1 MKKLA
6 LLFMISLC
14 AVSCTVR
21 QTGFTV
27 LSTKHVE
34 LSRIDLK
41 ETDVAR
47 KKSGRDSRLW
57 ILFIPFAGNPTLEN
71 AVNDCLE
78 NGKGDF
84 IINPIVDS
92 SWWSLIL
99 FSYGSWYVEGDVGN
113 SLSPAGQ
120 RDQKVPTT
128 TY

>member
-1 MKKLA
+1 MKKLTI
-6 LLFMISLC
+6 LFVISIL
-14 AVSCTVR
+14 AFGCTVR

-47 KKSGRDSRLW
+47 NQKGSDSRLW
-57 ILFIPFAGNPTLEN
+57 ILFIPLAGNPTLED
-71 AVNDCLE
+71 AVNTCLE

-99 FSYGSWYVEGDVGN
+99 FSYGSWHVEGDVGN
-113 SLSPAGQ
+113 SQSPTTQ
-120 RDQKVPTT
+120 REQKMPTT

>member
-6 LLFMISLC
+6 ILFVISFL
-14 AVSCTVR
+14 AFGCTVR

-41 ETDVAR
+41 ETDTAL
-47 KKSGRDSRLW
+47 KQTGRDSRLW
-57 ILFIPFAGNPTLEN
+57 ILFIPFGGNPTLEN
-71 AVNDCLE
+71 AVNQCLE

-99 FSYGSWYVEGDVGN
+99 FSYGSWYVTGDVGN
-113 SLSPAGQ
+113 SQSPTAQ
-120 RDQKVPTT
+120 REQKMPTT